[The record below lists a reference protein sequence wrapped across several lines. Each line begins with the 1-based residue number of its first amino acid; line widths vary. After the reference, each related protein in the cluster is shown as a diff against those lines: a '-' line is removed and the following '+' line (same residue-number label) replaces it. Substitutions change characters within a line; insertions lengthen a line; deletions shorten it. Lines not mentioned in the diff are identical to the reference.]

1 MNPRLFYT
9 ALLALAVIFWG
20 GAFVGI
26 RVAVL
31 NGFDPD
37 ALALARY
44 GLAALI
50 MLPFLARRI
59 KPITPISLR
68 TWSLIVLTSLCGV
81 GLYGLCVNRG
91 EMHVG
96 AGIASFIISQE
107 SVIIVI
113 LGFFL
118 LKEKLSPLAILGII
132 AGIIGVGLISFSQRG
147 QAYGLLGVAWVF
159 AGAVFG
165 SFYCVVIKQVIPRVG
180 AMQFTFYALLIS
192 AIFLAIFYVPNLLHS
207 VQHVNAK
214 GWVAMLYLVI
224 FPGIVSYS
232 LMSIAGPKLPVSH
245 VGAMLFLNPVV
256 ATLLGWWVLGEVPN
270 AQALAG
276 GVLALLSAVW
286 IQFVAL

>member
-1 MNPRLFYT
+1 MSPRFFYT

-31 NGFDPD
+31 NGFDPG

-50 MLPFLARRI
+50 MLPFLRRRL
-59 KPITPISLR
+59 KPVAPVSLR
-68 TWSLIVLTSLCGV
+68 AWPLIILTALCGV
-81 GLYGLCVNRG
+81 GIYGVCLNRG
-91 EMHVG
+91 ETHVG

-107 SVIIVI
+107 SVVMVV

-118 LKEKLSPLAILGII
+118 LQEKTSPLSIVGII
-132 AGIIGVGLISFSQRG
+132 IGLVGVALICFSQRH
-147 QAYGLLGVAWVF
+147 QAHGLVGIAWVF
-159 AGAVFG
+159 AGAVFA
-165 SFYCVVIKQVIPRVG
+165 SFYNVMIKRVVPRVG
-180 AMQFTFYALLIS
+180 AMQFTFYALLAS
-192 AIFLAIFYVPNLLHS
+192 TVFLAVFYVPDLLRT

-214 GWVAMLYLVI
+214 GWVAMLYLAI

-245 VGAMLFLNPVV
+245 IGAMLFLNPVI

-270 AQALAG
+270 TQALAG
-276 GVLALLSAVW
+276 GVLALFSAVW